1 MFENN
6 NVIAF
11 IFTFL
16 PALIYSFVL
25 YITIPANTIKWR
37 IASLF
42 FLMGLLSTILVNAVH
57 YTFPNWDSPI
67 STSVVIGLLVT
78 AFIKVGFL
86 EETCKFVMFKLTE
99 WYRNKKYFDHPDAIM
114 FYAMSVSCGF
124 AVSENILYAQ
134 IYGGWVLFTR
144 SFTAVLI
151 HMICGLMLGYFV
163 AIGRIIK
170 RTNRKNKKRTM
181 ILYTLFG
188 IGIASIYHG
197 VYDFNLFVGNALV
210 NYISYFIL
218 SVGLAMSY
226 LMTTHFRLFKR
237 RNPKRK

>member
-6 NVIAF
+6 NVISF

-16 PALIYSFVL
+16 PAFIYSFVL
-25 YITIPANTIKWR
+25 YLTIPAKTIKWR

-57 YTFPNWDSPI
+57 FTFPNWDSPI
-67 STSVVIGLLVT
+67 TTSLILGLFIT
-78 AFIKVGFL
+78 AFVKVGIL
-86 EETCKFVMFKLTE
+86 EEVCKFIMFKLTE

-134 IYGGWVLFTR
+134 IYGGWVLITR
-144 SFTAVLI
+144 SFSSVLI
-151 HMICGLMLGYFV
+151 HMICGLTMGYFV
-163 AIGRIIK
+163 ALG
-170 RTNRKNKKRTM
+170 RTNTAQNYKRRMMLTTV
-181 ILYTLFG
+181 LG
-188 IGIASIYHG
+188 VCVASLYHG
-197 VYDFNLFVGNALV
+197 LYDFNLFVGGPFAS
-210 NYISYFIL
+210 YISNGIL
-218 SVGLAMSY
+218 TVGILISY

-237 RNPKRK
+237 